1 MSEYYHSQV
10 SCLTFFQNF
19 QFLLSFIFRFLANE
33 FGLAGKNNAE
43 QAQADEIVD
52 AVNDIFAAR
61 VAQTIVK
68 GCIYDTDDKVAALGE
83 QNDDKKSEMM
93 RKLLD
98 ETLPNGLVGRNVND
112 FMPMLIIRHGL
123 RHVLLSVVV
132 SSLLGIISRGLTY
145 IFIHLLRFSR
155 KTILG

>member
-1 MSEYYHSQV
+1 M
-10 SCLTFFQNF
+10 
-19 QFLLSFIFRFLANE
+19 
-33 FGLAGKNNAE
+33 AGKNNAE

-98 ETLPNGLVGRNVND
+98 ETLPNGLVGKNANVLI
-112 FMPMLIIRHGL
+112 PMLIIRHGL

-132 SSLLGIISRGLTY
+132 SSLLGIISRGL
-145 IFIHLLRFSR
+145 L
-155 KTILG
+155 